1 MIILILLIITTF
13 ALPLSERYHTFYE
26 VEQQLLDW
34 DEQFSND
41 DNPWPAQYPG
51 SGIIYQL
58 SQIGVSSHDNLPIY
72 AVKLS
77 YNANE
82 DNDEARVLILGQC
95 HAEEIYGVEIA
106 MEMIDWLLHPNA
118 FYPVN
123 YLDRKMALENTE
135 LWIVPT
141 HNPEGL
147 LTVHGD
153 TLNGEWIQDEWY
165 RKNKTDINANGIF
178 DYVYGPGN
186 DSDGVDLNRNYDF
199 NWIFGDDK
207 YELDYGC
214 SGNPSYISNYDY
226 YRGEEPFS
234 ELEIQAIRDFAIE
247 KQFLLSIAYHSSR
260 SGCVSEKVIYPWKW
274 TETKESPDFE
284 VIDKLGR
291 DIASFIPTQDGIT
304 TYLPSGSVSRRGNAH
319 DWFYSQ
325 TGCIQYLIEAG
336 TSNIQTNDD
345 QIIEDTIDRNLIG
358 AFHLIN
364 RASGNNFGEIGA
376 DKYLINGLVMDSNSS
391 EILNAE
397 VSILEMDGPMLK
409 PRTTDQYGR
418 YRRLLYPG
426 TFTLQVKSKGYQ
438 TYLESDIVP
447 SASSFI
453 EKDVYLEPLQ
463 SHVVEF
469 NFDYPVYY
477 NSTSPLILTLESE
490 WDVEEFEIFSN
501 NFELDLYE
509 GSYNISI
516 EGIESNHIVPILDDF
531 IVSENVEK
539 NYSLE
544 WSKLIYSGINSNDWI
559 IESGD
564 WYFNNDLFSQSS
576 SYYSSDFFGSMFLD
590 SSFTAAKIVAS
601 FDMKYEY
608 EWDNDYIQLSI
619 SSDNADISNIKTL
632 TGHNYKSFQKEMVA
646 YSNSQELN
654 DLLVSI
660 SMNTDESLY
669 YRGSV
674 IKDLKIV
681 SDSGNQV
688 CNFGDSNFDGLI
700 NINDIMI
707 ILNFILQNNIAEG
720 YYKCV
725 SDLNQDGG
733 INILDI
739 SIMIN
744 FILGD

>member
-1 MIILILLIITTF
+1 MIFIYILIFFVPLF
-13 ALPLSERYHTFYE
+13 SLSERYHTFYE
-26 VEQQLLDW
+26 VEQQLQDW
-34 DEQFSND
+34 DIEFGAN

-51 SGIIYQL
+51 SGIIYEL
-58 SQIGVSSHDNLPIY
+58 SQIGVSSRDSLPIY

-77 YNANE
+77 YNV
-82 DNDEARVLILGQC
+82 DENQDEPRVLILGQC

-106 MEMIDWLLHPNA
+106 MELIDWLLHPNA

-123 YLDRKMALENTE
+123 YLDRKMAIENTE
-135 LWIVPT
+135 LWVVPT

-165 RKNKTDINANGIF
+165 RKNKTDINLNGIF

-214 SGNPSYISNYDY
+214 SGNPSYISNFDY

-260 SGCVSEKVIYPWKW
+260 SGCVSEKVIYPWLW
-274 TETKESPDFE
+274 TENKPSPDFE
-284 VIDKLGR
+284 VVDKLGR

-304 TYLPSGSVSRRGNAH
+304 TYLPSGSISRRGNAH

-336 TSNIQTNDD
+336 TSNMQSSDVD
-345 QIIEDTIDRNLIG
+345 IIEDTIDRNLVG

-376 DKYLINGLVMDSNSS
+376 DKYLIHGLIKDINSD

-397 VSILEMDGPMLK
+397 VSILEMQGPMLK
-409 PRTTDQYGR
+409 PRMTDNFGR

-438 TYLESDIVP
+438 TYVESDIVP
-447 SASSFI
+447 SASSFL
-453 EKDVYLEPLQ
+453 EKDILMEPLPNYNI
-463 SHVVEF
+463 EF
-469 NFDYPVYY
+469 NFNFPSYY
-477 NSTSPLILTLESE
+477 DFSSPLILSLKSE
-490 WDVEEFEIFSN
+490 WDTQKIEIFSE
-501 NFELDLYE
+501 NFMLDLFE
-509 GSYNISI
+509 GSYEI
-516 EGIESNHIVPILDDF
+516 ELQGSNYNNLLPIQDTILVNSNSAFDYDL
-531 IVSENVEK
+531 K
-539 NYSLE
+539 
-544 WSKLIYSGINSNDWI
+544 WSKLVYNGINFNDWI
-559 IESGD
+559 INSGD
-564 WYFNNDLFSQSS
+564 WYFDQNIYSQSS
-576 SYYSSDFFGSMFLD
+576 SYYESGTFSSMALNPAFNNSN
-590 SSFTAAKIVAS
+590 IVTLI
-601 FDMKYEY
+601 DMKYEL
-608 EWDNDYIQLSI
+608 EWDRDYFSLAYLNENGDILSQRHF
-619 SSDNADISNIKTL
+619 S
-632 TGHNYKSFQKEMVA
+632 GHNFKNFNQFIFSFNQN
-646 YSNSQELN
+646 NSENLRLN
-654 DLLVSI
+654 MFLD
-660 SMNTDESLY
+660 TDESLY
-669 YRGSV
+669 YRGV
-674 IKDLKIV
+674 IVDNIQIL
-681 SDSGNQV
+681 SDSGLDM
-688 CNFGDSNFDGLI
+688 CFYGDINFDGFL
-700 NINDIMI
+700 NINDIMKM
-707 ILNFILQNNIAEG
+707 LNYVFENEQALG
-720 YYKCV
+720 YYGCV
-725 SDLNQDGG
+725 SDINQDNG

-739 SIMIN
+739 AILIT